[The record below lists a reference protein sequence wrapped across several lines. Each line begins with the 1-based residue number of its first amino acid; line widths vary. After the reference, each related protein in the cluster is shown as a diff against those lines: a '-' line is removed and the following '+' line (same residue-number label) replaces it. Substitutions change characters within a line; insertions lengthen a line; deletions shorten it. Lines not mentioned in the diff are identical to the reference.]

1 MVWSINIWG
10 KHIPKNQK
18 VSPANLKVS
27 PSPPLTNNGRIY
39 THVPPPSTAPP
50 CLNPMHG
57 CQCGTTSAS
66 ITNISLILVSLLQVQ
81 TSPGPWSPPQHCYCP
96 LAANW
101 LIIDTKHF
109 TSHFQDNNNNLS
121 SYKYRNTGSIS
132 ITVFNGYL

>member
-1 MVWSINIWG
+1 MCDMMSHSQSRLDSPPPPPDVWAI
-10 KHIPKNQK
+10 
-18 VSPANLKVS
+18 
-27 PSPPLTNNGRIY
+27 PSPLHRSTLPQPHAWLSVWDNLGFNHKHFPHSRF
-39 THVPPPSTAPP
+39 PP
-50 CLNPMHG
+50 
-57 CQCGTTSAS
+57 AS
-66 ITNISLILVSLLQVQ
+66 SDLAWR
-81 TSPGPWSPPQHCYCP
+81 PGPWSPPQHCYCP